1 MTQEEFERLY
11 DVLDDARYIPL
22 VVLGTL
28 SSTLSILG
36 SSCILLMSF
45 RKREKVQHRL
55 LFALSAADM
64 ASSLALLAM
73 PFAIP
78 SFMGLP
84 GAVGSHSTCTV
95 TGFMLVWGDHSGSLM
110 NAYISLYFYLVVVR
124 NWREQDFKERKWQ
137 EIAGMAFAVLVPL
150 TICLFA
156 AFTQSINPYE
166 LANQVC
172 TFSSWPWD
180 CGDTEEDYTQCLRSN
195 QPTISKIVLPSMIF
209 SVGSTLLGL
218 VCIFLVWFH
227 VRKTRKRSAS
237 YHFEDGNAPSS
248 ARPKVRSDKV
258 LWEVSTQAILYY
270 LVFFN
275 RLIWSGLGVIISN
288 FAFTAAE
295 VQEKKTNTGM
305 YVFQVFYWI
314 LFPAQGAFNFL
325 VYTRIA
331 VAQWKKTDPTR
342 SLCRIYQTLIFSDEE
357 PTMSSGSMRSY
368 GGRSSGKSSGVQ
380 SDPFLQQKVA
390 AAAAAANA
398 KQQPTPREVYED
410 DIIHSP
416 SEQSFAA
423 E

>member
-1 MTQEEFERLY
+1 MSMTQEEFEELY

-22 VVLGTL
+22 VVFGTL

-36 SSCILLMSF
+36 STCILLMSF
-45 RKREKVQHRL
+45 RKRAKVQHRL
-55 LFALSAADM
+55 LFALSVADM
-64 ASSLALLAM
+64 VSSIALLAM

-84 GAVGSHSTCTV
+84 GAVGSHLTCTV
-95 TGFMLVWGDHSGSLM
+95 TGFMLVWGDHSGSLI

-124 NWREQDFKERKWQ
+124 NWREQDFKARKWQ
-137 EIAGMAFAVLVPL
+137 EIAGMVFAVAVPL
-150 TICLFA
+150 TICTFA

-180 CGDTEEDYTQCLRSN
+180 CGNTEEDYTQCLRSN
-195 QPTISKIVLPSMIF
+195 QLSIDKIVLPSMLF
-209 SVGSTLLGL
+209 LVGSTLLGL

-227 VRKTRKRSAS
+227 VRKTRKRSDS
-237 YHFEDGNAPSS
+237 YNFQHGSATAPS
-248 ARPKVRSDKV
+248 ARPKGRSDKV

-275 RLIWSGLGVIISN
+275 RLIWSGLGVVISN
-288 FAFTAAE
+288 FVFTAAE

-305 YVFQVFYWI
+305 YVFQVFFWI
-314 LFPAQGAFNFL
+314 IFPAQGAFNFL

-331 VAQWKKTDPTR
+331 VAQWKKADPTR
-342 SLCRIYQTLIFSDEE
+342 SPCSIYRTLIFSNEQ
-357 PTMSSGSMRSY
+357 PNVSSGSMRSY
-368 GGRSSGKSSGVQ
+368 GGKSSGMQ
-380 SDPFLQQKVA
+380 SGSLLQLRVAEA
-390 AAAAAANA
+390 AAATNT
-398 KQQPTPREVYED
+398 KQPNEVPNEVCND
-410 DIIHSP
+410 GIINSP